1 MKWYYGN
8 IASSTKILTLS
19 RVGGPISMIQ
29 WQLKRFNLRLA
40 SHASASEGSLRLLC
54 DACNKFQCLT
64 PKNDPHLALQGCSM
78 CLSKMSLV
86 DTSLLVSYFDK
97 FDNLYLNFKFHSQ
110 IQSFLRDLMVHM
122 VYLAAN

>member
-1 MKWYYGN
+1 MPKYLLSAIYAPGYVAVTDDEFDWENTTELKWYYGN
-8 IASSTKILTLS
+8 ISSSTKILTLS

-64 PKNDPHLALQGCSM
+64 PKAEPHLALQGCSM
-78 CLSKMSLV
+78 CLPKMSLV
-86 DTSLLVSYFDK
+86 DTSLLV
-97 FDNLYLNFKFHSQ
+97 
-110 IQSFLRDLMVHM
+110 RDTIK
-122 VYLAAN
+122 N